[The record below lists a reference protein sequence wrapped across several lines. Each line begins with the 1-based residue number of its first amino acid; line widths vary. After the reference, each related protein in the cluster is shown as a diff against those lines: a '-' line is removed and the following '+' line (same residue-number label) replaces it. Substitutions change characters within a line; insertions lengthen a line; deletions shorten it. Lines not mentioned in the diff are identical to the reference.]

1 MKYMLATVAISTL
14 ALTADAGAAVSDEEF
29 EQVQQQLALMSER
42 LDKLEEENLALRAAQ
57 SQVEVAVDEIGT
69 DLEDNSVA
77 DQRIPAESWND
88 RVVLDG
94 DFRYRYESISAD
106 GSQTRQRNR
115 IRARTNI
122 KAQVANRTEVGFGL
136 ATGGDDPVST
146 NQTLGGGGSS
156 KSVVLNLAY
165 VDWEF
170 MDDTH
175 LILGKFKNPLTRVG
189 KQGLMWDGDWTPEGI
204 AFEYGGDT
212 FFASAFGIYLESDSS
227 KSNDSFEWGGQ
238 IGMTGA
244 IGEVQ
249 LLGGVGY
256 YSIEAAGKSTTFG
269 DPSDPGDFFGNT
281 AVERSG
287 LPCGTTAGTECV
299 YRYDYLLTEV
309 FAEAS
314 FEIGAVPIT
323 VFGDYVTNGDASEND
338 TGWALGARV
347 GQAKDRGQWQFSYF
361 YADKEADAV
370 LGLVTDS
377 DFAGGGT
384 DNRGHWLQVNRGI
397 NKHLTVGAQLFIDD
411 VDIASGAAS
420 DYDRLMIDMQWKW
433 K

>member
-1 MKYMLATVAISTL
+1 MKYTL
-14 ALTADAGAAVSDEEF
+14 AMIAIGVLGMTADAVAAVSDEEF
-29 EQVQQQLALMSER
+29 EQVQEQLVLMSER
-42 LDKLEEENLALRAAQ
+42 LDKLEAENQALRAAH
-57 SQVEVAVDEIGT
+57 SQGEVAVEDIATELEIPT
-69 DLEDNSVA
+69 VA
-77 DQRIPAESWND
+77 DEQVPAESWND
-88 RVVLDG
+88 RVVIDG
-94 DFRYRYESISAD
+94 DFRYRYETISAE
-106 GSQTRQRNR
+106 GSQTRRRNR

-122 KAQVANRTEVGFGL
+122 KAQVSDRTEIGFGL

-156 KSVVLNLAY
+156 KSVALNLAY
-165 VDWEF
+165 ADLEL

-175 LILGKFKNPLTRVG
+175 LLLGKFKNPLTRVG
-189 KQGLMWDGDWTPEGI
+189 KQGLMWDGDWTPEGV
-204 AFEYGGDT
+204 ALRYDGDT

-238 IGMTGA
+238 IGMTAA
-244 IGEVQ
+244 IGDVH

-299 YRYDYLLTEV
+299 YRYDYLLTEL
-309 FAEAS
+309 FAEAT
-314 FEIGAVPIT
+314 FEVSAMPIT
-323 VFGDYVTNGDASEND
+323 VFGNYVTNGDVKEHD
-338 TGWALGARV
+338 TGWTLGARI
-347 GQAKDRGQWQFSYF
+347 GQVKDRGQWQFSYF

-384 DNRGHWLQVNRGI
+384 DNRGHWLQFNWGVT
-397 NKHLTVGAQLFIDD
+397 KHWTVGAQYFIDD
-411 VDIASGAAS
+411 VDLAGGTARN
-420 DYDRLMIDMQWKW
+420 YDRLMIDMQWKW